1 MSGAASNRTQYHNP
15 YANLAA
21 AILDSG
27 ARCND
32 TIFLESDW
40 ADVLRDICSLDD
52 EMYGNRS
59 IESGRIKLHKS
70 SSHIR
75 GYDGYD
81 G

>member
-27 ARCND
+27 KRCND
-32 TIFLESDW
+32 TAFLESDW
-40 ADVLRDICSLDD
+40 ADTLRDICSLDD

-59 IESGRIKLHKS
+59 IESDKTKVYKPTS
-70 SSHIR
+70 CR
-75 GYDGYD
+75 GSE
-81 G
+81 

>member
-27 ARCND
+27 KRCND
-32 TIFLESDW
+32 TAFLESDW
-40 ADVLRDICSLDD
+40 ADTLKAICSLDD

-59 IESGRIKLHKS
+59 IESDRTKVYKPTS
-70 SSHIR
+70 RR
-75 GYDGYD
+75 GSE
-81 G
+81 

>member
-27 ARCND
+27 KRCND
-32 TIFLESDW
+32 TAFLESDW
-40 ADVLRDICSLDD
+40 ADTLRDICSLDD

-59 IESGRIKLHKS
+59 IELDRTKVYKPT
-70 SSHIR
+70 SHR
-75 GYDGYD
+75 GSE
-81 G
+81 

>member
-1 MSGAASNRTQYHNP
+1 MSRAASNRTQYHNP

-32 TIFLESDW
+32 TTFLESDW
-40 ADVLRDICSLDD
+40 ADTLRAICSIDD

-59 IESGRIKLHKS
+59 IESGRVKVHKS
-70 SSHIR
+70 SSYIGR
-75 GYDGYD
+75 DDG
-81 G
+81 